1 MSFATDMQ
9 DVATELLTEFDERPA
24 GSKIQLQKNSSS
36 VWDEILAEDVITPG
50 ALIDLTGVA
59 VPYSQGMVDGTTIQ
73 SGDIKLT
80 VTLATEPF
88 AQDKILLDGVE
99 YSIVTI
105 VPFAFTG
112 KPLTIAYA
120 IQIRR

>member
-1 MSFATDMQ
+1 MSFAAEMAQ
-9 DVATELLTEFDERPA
+9 VATDLLGEFDER
-24 GSKIQLQKNSSS
+24 SVDDKIQLKRNSAA
-36 VWDEILAEDVITPG
+36 VWDPILVEDVITPG
-50 ALIDLTGVA
+50 ATIDLTGVA
-59 VPYSQGMVDGTTIQ
+59 VPYSQGLVDGTTIQ

-80 VTLATEPF
+80 VTMATEPL
-88 AQDKILLDGVE
+88 AQDKVILDGAE
-99 YSIVTI
+99 HSIISI

>member
-1 MSFATDMQ
+1 MTFATDMQ
-9 DVATELLTEFDERPA
+9 QVATELLTEFDERPV
-24 GSKIQLQKNSSS
+24 GGKIQLQKNSSA
-36 VWDEILAEDVITPG
+36 VWDEILAEDVITPV

-59 VPYSQGMVDGTTIQ
+59 VPYSQSLVNDTTIQ

-80 VTLATEPF
+80 VTMATEPL
-88 AQDKILLDGVE
+88 AQDKVILDGVE
-99 YSIVTI
+99 HSIVSI
-105 VPFAFTG
+105 NPFAYTG